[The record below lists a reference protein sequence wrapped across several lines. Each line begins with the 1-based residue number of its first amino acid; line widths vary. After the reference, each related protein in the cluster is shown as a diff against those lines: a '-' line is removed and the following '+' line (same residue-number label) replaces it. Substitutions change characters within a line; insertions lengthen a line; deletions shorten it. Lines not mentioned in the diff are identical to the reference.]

1 MVRSS
6 PYARAALGA
15 CLALAFAACGGG
27 GAPAPATPA
36 PAPATAAAGKPAT
49 PTPAGED
56 AILPLWPEIKH
67 GKLPNGLTYYVLKH
81 GKPEK
86 RAFLWLAVNAGS
98 VLEDDDQRG
107 LAHFD
112 EHMAFNGTKRFPKAD
127 IVNYLE
133 KIGMRFGADLNAR
146 TTFDDT
152 VYELEVPT
160 DDRGFVDKGLDILH
174 DWAGDVSYDPAEVDK
189 ERGVVKEEWRLGR
202 GANQRIFDK
211 QVPVIFKGSR
221 YASRVPIGLPE
232 ILAKAPRDKLYQ
244 FYKDWYRPDLMAV
257 IAVGDFEDVGAIE
270 REIQAKFGDL
280 KNPAHERAR
289 IAAGVPP
296 ADGPRISI
304 ETDRELPA
312 TLVSVFNLLPHRP
325 EASYKDFRRL
335 VVEQVYQAIL
345 NERFA
350 SIARRPDA
358 PFVGA
363 GAGIESPLR
372 EIDAFVREAQ
382 AKPGQV
388 EATLASLFTEVLRT
402 EQFGVTQSELDRAR
416 AILGRS
422 YEQSAAEEATS
433 DSRNYTEELTRHF
446 FENEL
451 VVGRR
456 VEKDL
461 TLKYLPTITLA
472 EMNAL
477 AKSFGGADNR
487 VILIAGPD
495 PGQEGKK
502 TTPPL
507 PNKNRVLAIIDEIKQ
522 RPLQAWEDKAS
533 NAKLMAQLP
542 KPGKI
547 VKETK
552 LDKIAVTEWTLGNG
566 VRVIVKPT
574 DFEADQV
581 SLLGTSPG
589 GMAMAKDKDFV
600 DDQFAD
606 DIAAVGGVGDLDVE
620 ELEKV
625 LAGKHVQAQAQIEDT
640 TEQVE
645 ASASARDLETM
656 FQLVHLEMTQP
667 RKDERAIGV
676 WRTNFADS
684 LANRERVPE
693 TQYQIQSQDV
703 LFKHNLRRKT
713 PTPDDVRRA
722 NADKALAFYK
732 DRFGDASDFTFVIV
746 GAFDPVQLRPLV
758 ETYLGSLPAKGRK
771 ETQKDVGIRKVAG
784 VVKRAWNLGQEP
796 KANVHLVFHG
806 DETWSRDKDRDGF
819 IVDQILAIRL
829 REVLR
834 EDKGGVYGVG
844 VAGAILRAPHQE
856 RSFTISFGCD
866 PSRVDELVQATFD
879 EIAQLQKKG
888 IGDDYLEKV
897 KQTFTRERE
906 TQLRNNTFW
915 VGWLSTAYTYGDDPT
930 LVLDPSKMVA
940 RMTSANVQAAARRYY
955 DKKQYFE
962 SILLPAA
969 PAAGAKTDAA
979 PAK

>member
-1 MVRSS
+1 ML
-6 PYARAALGA
+6 ARAATGA
-15 CLALAFAACGGG
+15 CLAAVVAVSACGGG
-27 GAPAPATPA
+27 SKPAPAA
-36 PAPATAAAGKPAT
+36 PEAPVAAAPHPAAAPAT

-67 GKLPNGLTYYVLKH
+67 GQLANGLTYYVLKH

-98 VLEDDDQRG
+98 VLEDDAQRG

-112 EHMAFNGTKRFPKAD
+112 EHMAFNGTQRFPKAE

-160 DDRGFVDKGLDILH
+160 DDHAFVAKGLDILH
-174 DWAGDVSYDPAEVDK
+174 DWAGDVSYDPVEVDK

-202 GANQRIFDK
+202 GAQQRIFDK

-221 YASRVPIGLPE
+221 YAARSPIGSPE
-232 ILAKAPRDKLYQ
+232 IIGKAPRDLLYK

-257 IAVGDFEDVGAIE
+257 IAVGDFDDVGAIE
-270 REIQAKFGDL
+270 REIQARFGDL
-280 KNPAHERAR
+280 KNPAGARSR

-296 ADGPRISI
+296 ADGTRISI
-304 ETDRELPA
+304 ETDRELPQ

-350 SIARRPDA
+350 TIARRPDA

-363 GAGIESPLR
+363 GAGIESPVR

-382 AKPGQV
+382 AKPGKV
-388 EATLASLFTEVLRT
+388 EATLESLFTEVLRT
-402 EQFGVTQSELDRAR
+402 EQFGVTQTELDRAR
-416 AILGRS
+416 AILSRA
-422 YEQSAAEEATS
+422 YEQSAAEESTS

-446 FENEL
+446 FEKEL
-451 VVGRR
+451 VIGRGL
-456 VEKDL
+456 EKDL
-461 TLKYLPTITLA
+461 TLKYLPTVTLA

-477 AKSFGGADNR
+477 ARSFGGAANR
-487 VILIAGPD
+487 VILIAGPEAKTAPAL
-495 PGQEGKK
+495 PGKD
-502 TTPPL
+502 
-507 PNKNRVLAIIDEIKQ
+507 RVLAIIDEVAR
-522 RPLQAWEDKAS
+522 RPLEAWEDKAS
-533 NAKLMAQLP
+533 TAKLMAQLP
-542 KPGKI
+542 RPGKI
-547 VKETK
+547 VKEAK
-552 LDKIAVTEWTLGNG
+552 VDKINVTEWTLANG

-581 SLLGTSPG
+581 ALLGTSPG
-589 GMAMAKDKDFV
+589 GMAMAKDKDFA

-620 ELEKV
+620 ELQKV
-625 LAGKHVQAQAQIEDT
+625 LAGKHVQASAQIEDT
-640 TEQVE
+640 TESVE
-645 ASASARDLETM
+645 ASASVRDLETM

-676 WRTNFADS
+676 WRANLADQ
-684 LANRERVPE
+684 LANRERAPE
-693 TQYQIQSQDV
+693 TQYQIQSQDA
-703 LFKHNLRRKT
+703 LFKHNPRRRQ
-713 PTPDDVRRA
+713 PTPDDVTRA

-746 GAFDPVQLRPLV
+746 GAFDPVQVRPLV

-771 ETQKDVGIRKVAG
+771 EKQKDVGIRKVAG
-784 VVKRAWNLGQEP
+784 VVKKVWNLGQEP
-796 KANVHLVFHG
+796 KANVQLVFHG

-819 IVDQILAIRL
+819 ILDEVLTIRL
-829 REVLR
+829 REILR

-844 VAGAILRAPHQE
+844 VGGSIARAPHPE
-856 RSFTISFGCD
+856 RDFTISFGCD
-866 PSRVDELVQATFD
+866 PTRVDELVAATFD
-879 EIAQLQKKG
+879 ELKQIQDHG

-897 KQTFTRERE
+897 RQTFTRARE
-906 TQLRNNTFW
+906 TQLRNNGFW
-915 VGWLSTAYTYGDDPT
+915 VGWLTSAYTYGDDPT
-930 LVLDPSKMVA
+930 LVLDPSKMIG
-940 RMTSANVQAAARRYY
+940 RMTSANVQAAARRNY
-955 DKKQYFE
+955 DRKQYFE
-962 SILLPAA
+962 SILLPATL
-969 PAAGAKTDAA
+969 PAAKPDAA